1 MPNKKTWRQY
11 YAPQIAK
18 IIEDNKGKSIKE
30 LKKILQE
37 ANPGQY
43 GHHRKTWAS
52 EYMIQLGLSRKK
64 GGGYHKTDIS
74 QPNLFKNGKRN
85 NYSL

>member
-1 MPNKKTWRQY
+1 MKQTWRQY
-11 YAPQIAK
+11 YAPKIAK

-43 GHHRKTWAS
+43 GHMIKTWAN
-52 EYMIQLGLSRKK
+52 EYMIQLGLSRRK
-64 GGGYHKTDIS
+64 GKGKNNNYHRPDEN
-74 QPNLFKNGKRN
+74 QANLF
-85 NYSL
+85 